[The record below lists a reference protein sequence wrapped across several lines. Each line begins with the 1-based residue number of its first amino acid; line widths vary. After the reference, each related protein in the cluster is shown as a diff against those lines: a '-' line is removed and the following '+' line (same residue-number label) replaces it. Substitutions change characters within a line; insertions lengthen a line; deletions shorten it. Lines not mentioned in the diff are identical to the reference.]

1 MRRIF
6 SDRPLTQSE
15 RNKRYYENHKEQ
27 SLARNAQFY
36 RDNKEAQ
43 AKRHRNTRHGI
54 TQEWFD
60 SKLVE
65 QDNKCAVCRKP
76 FERTPHIDHDHKC
89 CPKLKSCDKCRR
101 GLLCEGCNIGLGML
115 QENPEILSNAIQYV
129 NSYKKEQ

>member
-6 SDRPLTQSE
+6 PEAPLTEAQ
-15 RNKRYYENHKEQ
+15 RNKRFYDNHREQ
-27 SLARNAQFY
+27 ELERNRIY
-36 RDNKEAQ
+36 CRDNKEKVAIRRRLY
-43 AKRHRNTRHGI
+43 RHQI
-54 TQEWFD
+54 TQEWID
-60 SKLVE
+60 AKLIE
-65 QDNKCAVCRKP
+65 QDNKCAICHKL

-115 QENPEILSNAIQYV
+115 QENPEILSNAIKYV